1 MKLRN
6 YLLLILLLAS
16 VFNIVKAD
24 DDEGEEDKIEPW
36 CWTKPVKDV
45 EEVDHEEGGVNW
57 GYC

>member
-1 MKLRN
+1 
-6 YLLLILLLAS
+6 LILLLAS